1 MLIEMFDEKTMKKSN
16 IQICC
21 FKPQN
26 KMLGG
31 GCHPRTTAELLQFII
46 MLQIAQNCVLA
57 GTKASC

>member
-1 MLIEMFDEKTMKKSN
+1 MFNGMFDNESTKKSN
-16 IQICC
+16 IQNCK

-26 KMLGG
+26 KMVGE
-31 GCHPRTTAELLQFII
+31 GCRPRTTAELLQFII